1 MKLDVVDSLCFA
13 PLLGELESLCVKI
26 DPNDRTL
33 GANQARHKET
43 DIANAATDIKYA
55 HAGANPGRKQHPLGQ
70 RSNQLGLLDQTVIL
84 GARTAKRIVGIIH
97 RVCLRSLPCLAKI
110 MLLPSLRLQWLVSA
124 RPWCSTW
131 SIVVRGS
138 MALQQIGIH

>member
-55 HAGANPGRKQHPLGQ
+55 HAAANPGRKQHPLGQ
-70 RSNQLGLLDQTVIL
+70 RSNQLGLLDQTAIL
-84 GARTAKRIVGIIH
+84 GPRTAKRKSVSSIEIASVSEGLATVLYERMIAI
-97 RVCLRSLPCLAKI
+97 CLR
-110 MLLPSLRLQWLVSA
+110 
-124 RPWCSTW
+124 RPRAES
-131 SIVVRGS
+131 SRS
-138 MALQQIGIH
+138 